1 MAEQEEPA
9 TLPQVFLPEP
19 RNRSL
24 HIYSGLGRWGIKNA
38 PGCIPNYPKI
48 IFWLLKD
55 FQPLL
60 PTSPPNFLFQKRLV
74 KASVFASK
82 RANAT
87 ANPWHH
93 YGIQKVLGRGKT
105 TDLKG
110 NFSWGEILEACG
122 EIFWCELFKR
132 LKCSISPW
140 QGEMSCQKPRERKKM
155 FFVIEKLFDKLPD
168 IMGPISLPFRSGK

>member
-1 MAEQEEPA
+1 MLVFPRHFPSGTKVQPGFRGSLACSELRMAEQEEPA

-87 ANPWHH
+87 ANP
-93 YGIQKVLGRGKT
+93 
-105 TDLKG
+105 
-110 NFSWGEILEACG
+110 
-122 EIFWCELFKR
+122 
-132 LKCSISPW
+132 
-140 QGEMSCQKPRERKKM
+140 
-155 FFVIEKLFDKLPD
+155 
-168 IMGPISLPFRSGK
+168 